1 VDETGSKEGGQR
13 PLDKPVAAHGRERS
27 EGGVDHLDTEMD
39 AVGTRHRNPGFGKAF
54 AQRSFDGGGGV
65 GVHGSSSR
73 LGRPVPSPAGTAH
86 PLRIARHG
94 PGEGTLPYDQ
104 RMAPTALPP
113 PIAADCDDDA
123 ELVAE
128 ARRVVALEAHALHVL
143 AERLDRRFAEACRL
157 CLAAHGRVVVSGM
170 GKSGHIA
177 RKIAATLASTGTPSF
192 FVHPAEAAHG
202 DLGMITAGDA
212 VLFLSHS
219 GETAEILALLPRIKR
234 MDLPIILITGRPNST
249 AARHATVVLD
259 AAVEQEACPHN
270 LAPTT
275 STTAALALG
284 DALALALLRLRG
296 FTAED
301 FARAHPA
308 GALGR
313 RLLLRVEDLM
323 HRGAEVPK
331 VGPTVT
337 VAEALWEMSRKGLG
351 MTAVTDEED
360 RVLGVFTDGDLRRAL
375 DNGTDLGRVPIAA
388 VMTARA
394 KTIAPEALASEAL
407 ALIER
412 HAVNALLVVTD
423 GRLVGALNTHDL
435 LRAGVA

>member
-1 VDETGSKEGGQR
+1 MIST
-13 PLDKPVAAHGRERS
+13 
-27 EGGVDHLDTEMD
+27 
-39 AVGTRHRNPGFGKAF
+39 
-54 AQRSFDGGGGV
+54 AQ
-65 GVHGSSSR
+65 
-73 LGRPVPSPAGTAH
+73 
-86 PLRIARHG
+86 
-94 PGEGTLPYDQ
+94 
-104 RMAPTALPP
+104 PP
-113 PIAADCDDDA
+113 PPHADVPDDA

-128 ARRVVALEAHALHVL
+128 ARRVVGLEAEALRAL
-143 AERLDRRFAEACRL
+143 AARLDRSFAEACRL
-157 CLAAHGRVVVSGM
+157 CLDVRGRVVVSGM
-170 GKSGHIA
+170 GKSGHIG
-177 RKIAATLASTGTPSF
+177 RKIAATLASTGTPAF

-219 GETAEILALLPRIKR
+219 GETAEILALLPRLKR
-234 MDLPIILITGRPNST
+234 MGLPILVVTGRPDST
-249 AARHATVVLD
+249 LARHANVVLD
-259 AAVEQEACPHN
+259 ASVGQEACPHN

-284 DALALALLRLRG
+284 DALALALLRMRG

-323 HRGAEVPK
+323 HRGADIPR
-331 VGPTVT
+331 VGPGVT

-351 MTAVTDEED
+351 MTAVSDEED
-360 RVLGVFTDGDLRRAL
+360 RLLGVFTDGDLRRAL
-375 DNGTDLGRVPIAA
+375 DGGVDLGRTAIAT
-388 VMTARA
+388 VMTTQP
-394 KTIAPEALASEAL
+394 KTIGPEALAGEAL

-412 HAVNALLVVTD
+412 HAVNGLLVVRD

>member
-1 VDETGSKEGGQR
+1 
-13 PLDKPVAAHGRERS
+13 
-27 EGGVDHLDTEMD
+27 M
-39 AVGTRHRNPGFGKAF
+39 
-54 AQRSFDGGGGV
+54 
-65 GVHGSSSR
+65 
-73 LGRPVPSPAGTAH
+73 
-86 PLRIARHG
+86 
-94 PGEGTLPYDQ
+94 
-104 RMAPTALPP
+104 
-113 PIAADCDDDA
+113 
-123 ELVAE
+123 AE
-128 ARRVVALEAHALHVL
+128 ARRVVGLEAEALRAL
-143 AERLDRRFAEACRL
+143 AARLDRRFAEACRL
-157 CLAAHGRVVVSGM
+157 CLAARGRVVVSGM

-177 RKIAATLASTGTPSF
+177 RKIAATLASTGTPAF

-234 MDLPIILITGRPNST
+234 MDLPILLITGRPDST

-259 AAVEQEACPHN
+259 AAVDQEACPHN

-323 HRGAEVPK
+323 HGGAEIPR
-331 VGPTVT
+331 VGPGVT

-351 MTAVTDEED
+351 MTAITDDEN

-375 DNGTDLGRVPIAA
+375 DTGTDLGRTPIAG
-388 VMTARA
+388 VMTAQP

-412 HAVNALLVVTD
+412 HTVNALLVVAD
-423 GRLVGALNTHDL
+423 GHLVGALNTHDL

>member
-1 VDETGSKEGGQR
+1 MHEAVAGDRRQTVEGGI
-13 PLDKPVAAHGRERS
+13 
-27 EGGVDHLDTEMD
+27 DHLDKEMD
-39 AVGTRHRNPGFGKAF
+39 TVSARDNNTGFGKVLT
-54 AQRSFDGGGGV
+54 QTSFDGGAGV
-65 GVHGSSSR
+65 GVHSSSSR
-73 LGRPVPSPAGTAH
+73 QGRWRPTRPWADRAFQHSTP
-86 PLRIARHG
+86 IADG
-94 PGEGTLPYDQ
+94 KALPYDQ
-104 RMAPTALPP
+104 QMTSTTPFPP
-113 PIAADCDDDA
+113 PATGSDDA
-123 ELVAE
+123 SLVAE
-128 ARRVVALEAHALHVL
+128 ARRVVGLEAEALRAL
-143 AERLDRRFAEACRL
+143 AERLDHRFADACRL
-157 CLAAHGRVVVSGM
+157 CLATRGRVVVSGM

-177 RKIAATLASTGTPSF
+177 HKIAATLASTGTPAF

-202 DLGMITAGDA
+202 DLGMITENDS

-234 MDLPIILITGRPNST
+234 MDLPILLITGRVDST

-259 AAVEQEACPHN
+259 AAVGQEACPHN

-323 HRGAEVPK
+323 HRADGIPRVAPD
-331 VGPTVT
+331 VT

-351 MTAVTDEED
+351 MTAVTGTDGG
-360 RVLGVFTDGDLRRAL
+360 VLGVFTDGDLRRAL
-375 DNGTDLGRVPIAA
+375 DTGIDLAHTPIAK
-388 VMTARA
+388 VMTARP
-394 KTIAPEALASEAL
+394 KTIAPDALASEAL
-407 ALIER
+407 AIIER
-412 HAVNALLVVTD
+412 HAVNALLVVAD